1 MNNTD
6 NTETKNETTTVSAQN
21 ETGTPAK
28 STVTVSLASFIAII
42 VLSAICGAMFCA
54 GGYYCGAS
62 RGSKSGNVAVET
74 QNATGSSEASLG
86 VTVKDVPS
94 NSFGVVSGAYV
105 ESIFAG
111 ANVQTAGL
119 RSGDVIIGFD
129 GQNIEDARDLVA
141 AVTAK
146 KAGDT
151 VQISF
156 LREESAHDV
165 DAEMVLH
172 TIRVTLNSKDLILQ
186 NN

>member
-6 NTETKNETTTVSAQN
+6 NVETKNETTTVSAQN

-54 GGYYCGAS
+54 GGYYCGTS
-62 RGSKSGNVAVET
+62 GNSKSPAVTAESQKT
-74 QNATGSSEASLG
+74 EEPSEACLG
-86 VTVKDVPS
+86 VTVKDIPN

-105 ESIFAG
+105 ESVVAG

-129 GQNIEDARDLVA
+129 GQNIEDARDLVE
-141 AVTAK
+141 AVAAK

-156 LREESAHDV
+156 LREEPSYDV
-165 DAEMVLH
+165 DAEMVMR
-172 TIRVTLNSKDLILQ
+172 TIRVTLNSKNLILE
-186 NN
+186 ND